1 MSDRERLLEI
11 VRSLPDS
18 KVAALLATAEK
29 LESPAFDDLHRH
41 ALTLPPDEWDA
52 EAELALRESVSDD
65 DPRVTLDEMLRENG
79 LR

>member
-11 VRSLPDS
+11 VRTLPDHE
-18 KVAALLATAEK
+18 VAVLLATAEK
-29 LESPAFDDLHRH
+29 LGLPALDDLHRH

-52 EAELALRESVSDD
+52 EAEAALRESMSDD
-65 DPRVTLDEMLRENG
+65 GPRVTLDEMLRENG